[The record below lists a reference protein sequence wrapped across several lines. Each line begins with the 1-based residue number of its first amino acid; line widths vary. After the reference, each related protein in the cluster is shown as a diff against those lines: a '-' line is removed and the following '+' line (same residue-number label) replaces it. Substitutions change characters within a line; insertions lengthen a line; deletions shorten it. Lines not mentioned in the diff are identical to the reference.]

1 MNSLPND
8 CVTASILIVDDMVDN
23 LRLLSDLLTEQGY
36 KVRGVSKGTMALKA
50 AKSFSPDL
58 ILLDIMMPEMDGYE
72 VCQHLKAAENTR
84 DIPIIF
90 ISALNDAADQLKAF
104 GVGGVDYITKP
115 FRIEEILAR
124 VKNHLR
130 LRELQ
135 KKLAEQNERLEKEI
149 WDRQLLE
156 DKLRSSE
163 AAIRMFFEA
172 MNDIVLL
179 IDAEDFS
186 IKVAPTNST
195 RFYPD
200 DTDIL
205 GQTIEQFF
213 GENAEIFQ
221 SQIRLALDTQQIVNF
236 EYSLLTSQRE
246 VWFIASQGS

>member
-8 CVTASILIVDDMVDN
+8 RVTASILIVDDRVDN

-50 AKSFSPDL
+50 AKSFPPDL

-104 GVGGVDYITKP
+104 SVGGVDYITKP

-124 VKNHLR
+124 VNNHLR

-135 KKLAEQNERLEKEI
+135 KNLAEQNERLEKEI
-149 WDRQLLE
+149 W
-156 DKLRSSE
+156 
-163 AAIRMFFEA
+163 
-172 MNDIVLL
+172 
-179 IDAEDFS
+179 
-186 IKVAPTNST
+186 
-195 RFYPD
+195 
-200 DTDIL
+200 
-205 GQTIEQFF
+205 
-213 GENAEIFQ
+213 
-221 SQIRLALDTQQIVNF
+221 IVN
-236 EYSLLTSQRE
+236 Y
-246 VWFIASQGS
+246 